1 MTVGK
6 WSCTVAAV
14 VLACSHAFAGTS
26 DAEQARIAAQID
38 RLLAGKSAQERADI
52 LARVTTQPRKIASTR
67 AKPQKSAADATPVA
81 ATVAGKRPADSPTT
95 TSAPSTVF
103 GNCGGLTAVLR
114 RSWTDID
121 FASCPQNVKDA
132 TGALLS
138 YSFDKVLNNT
148 SWTVNGTAAVIY
160 TIPQSVLSTG
170 IYGTLDQ
177 VTNSSAT
184 QAKKSNIDS
193 NAYGGFLEFVDT
205 NGSYPYRANYFQI
218 RGGGA
223 DDNVKKTTNANIT
236 AAWIPVYA
244 SPTVHIHQ
252 PFQPFDGWPGL
263 IRIDPEVLVQYAQ
276 VTGSKQTLSF
286 NNKPEALRIGP
297 QVALRFYPG
306 TSELLSHFVASVIY
320 HWAYETYSEH
330 PITWF
335 QANLTYNLD
344 QEGHLGL
351 GGSYQRGRDENT
363 GVFNNLYLVSL
374 TGKL

>member
-1 MTVGK
+1 MTSFK
-6 WSCTVAAV
+6 WICVAIATLV
-14 VLACSHAFAGTS
+14 ACSQAFASTS
-26 DAEQARIAAQID
+26 DAEQDQIAAQIEK
-38 RLLAGKSAQERADI
+38 LLAGKSAAEQAQI
-52 LARVTTQPRKIASTR
+52 LARVKGPPGTTTSNPPKAATG
-67 AKPQKSAADATPVA
+67 AVNTTPAPALAAKSAAKA
-81 ATVAGKRPADSPTT
+81 PTT
-95 TSAPSTVF
+95 TTPAASTVF

-138 YSFDKVLNNT
+138 YSYDKVLNNT
-148 SWTVNGTAAVIY
+148 SWTANGTAAVIY
-160 TIPQSVLSTG
+160 TVPQSVLSTG

-177 VTNSSAT
+177 ITNSSAV

-205 NGSYPYRANYFQI
+205 NGSYPYWANYLQI

-236 AAWIPVYA
+236 AVWIPVYA
-244 SPTVHIHQ
+244 SSDIHIHQ

-263 IRIDPEVLVQYAQ
+263 IRIDPELLVQYAD
-276 VTGSKQTLSF
+276 VTGPKQTLSF
-286 NNKPEALRIGP
+286 NNESEALRIGP
-297 QVALRFYPG
+297 QVALNFYPG
-306 TSELLSHFVASVIY
+306 TSEILSHFVASVIY

-335 QANLTYNLD
+335 QSILTYNLD
-344 QEGHLGL
+344 TEGHLGL
-351 GGSYQRGRDENT
+351 SGSYQRGQDENT
-363 GVFNNLYLVSL
+363 GVFSNVYLVSL